1 MCKRSIINLAAISLK
16 SFLSV
21 ILVFLLTGICFKVNA
36 QNVQVEA
43 RLDRGSIPIGD
54 QTLLH
59 ISARMP
65 VKTEITFPQLAD
77 SIGKVQIVKSLK
89 ADTAIDKNNPN
100 QETITHSFAI
110 TSFDAGVYVLPEF
123 IFHTKTGDLKT
134 GTVTLQVKAVPVD
147 TTKTFY
153 DIKQPLAVSY
163 TFWDWLKD
171 HWIAVLITLAAIL
184 LTAGIAYYYKNRP
197 KNIAP
202 VIKAEPVLSAD
213 TIALNKLNELRDK
226 KLWQQNEVKLYYS
239 ELTDVLR
246 EYLEKRYQV
255 KALEQTT
262 DEIFDNLKNK
272 DISQANRTSLKQLL
286 TLSDLVKF
294 AKEKPATFENEQSI
308 DNAINFIV
316 QTKHQPELNDY
327 KEDLPK

>member
-1 MCKRSIINLAAISLK
+1 MNR
-16 SFLSV
+16 FLSF
-21 ILVFLLTGICFKVNA
+21 ILIFLLTGVYFNA
-36 QNVQVEA
+36 SAQSVQVEA
-43 RLDRGSIPIGD
+43 RLDRVSIPIGD

-59 ISARMP
+59 ISVRMP
-65 VKTEITFPQLAD
+65 LKTDITFPELKD

-89 ADTAIDKNNPN
+89 ADTAVDKKDPN
-100 QETITHSFAI
+100 QETITHSYAI
-110 TSFDAGVYVLPEF
+110 TSFDAGVYVLPQF
-123 IFHTKTGDLKT
+123 TFHTKTGDFKT

-171 HWIAVLITLAAIL
+171 HWIAVMITLAAVL
-184 LTAGIAYYYKNRP
+184 LTAGLVYYYKKRP
-197 KNIAP
+197 VKEASIVNTVPI
-202 VIKAEPVLSAD
+202 LSAD
-213 TIALNKLNELRDK
+213 TIAINKLNELRAK

-255 KALEQTT
+255 KAHEQTT
-262 DEIFDNLKNK
+262 DEIFDGLKNK
-272 DISQANRTSLKQLL
+272 EIPQDNRNTLKQLL
-286 TLSDLVKF
+286 TLADLVKF
-294 AKEKPATFENEQSI
+294 AKQKPTAFENEQSM

-316 QTKHQPELNDY
+316 QTKHQPKPID

>member
-1 MCKRSIINLAAISLK
+1 MYKRSIINFPNISLNRLL
-16 SFLSV
+16 SFIFIV
-21 ILVFLLTGICFKVNA
+21 LLTGICFSATA
-36 QNVQVEA
+36 QSIQPEA
-43 RLDRGSIPIGD
+43 RLDRVSIPIGD

-59 ISARMP
+59 LSVKMP
-65 VKTEITFPQLAD
+65 LKTDVTFPLLKD

-89 ADTAIDKNNPN
+89 ADTAVDKNNPGL
-100 QETITHSFAI
+100 ETITRSYAI

-123 IFHTKTGDLKT
+123 TFHTKTGDFRT

-153 DIKQPLAVSY
+153 DIKQPLVVSY

-171 HWIAVLITLAAIL
+171 HWLAVVITLAAIL
-184 LTAGIAYYYKNRP
+184 LTAGLVYYYKKRP
-197 KNIAP
+197 VKEALPVNAAP
-202 VIKAEPVLSAD
+202 VFSAD
-213 TIALNKLNELRDK
+213 IIALNKLNELRDK

-246 EYLEKRYQV
+246 EYLEKRYQI
-255 KALEQTT
+255 KAQEQTT
-262 DEIFDNLKNK
+262 EEILDSLENK
-272 DISQANRTSLKQLL
+272 DILQDNRASLKQLL

-294 AKEKPATFENEQSI
+294 AKQKPSAFENEQSM
-308 DNAINFIV
+308 DNAVNFIV
-316 QTKHQPELNDY
+316 QTKHQPKLNDD